1 MTVDA
6 PVIAAFALGLAGST
20 HCVLMCGGVVG
31 VLCAGLPAEARSR
44 PLPYLLAYNLGRVGS
59 YTFAGLLAGGLGAI
73 AQGLWPVAGAQL
85 ALKAFAG
92 ALMLGAGLYLAG
104 VWPLFARVEALGA
117 PLWER
122 IRPAAQALLPVRSPR
137 HAVALGALWGWLPC
151 GLVYAALAL
160 ALSAGSAPAGALT
173 MLAFGLGTLPMLL
186 AMSAAAGALSSLVR
200 RAPVRRA
207 VGLALGAM
215 GVLSLV
221 ATCQQSAAF
230 LHPPSPG
237 APRAHCHCHQPS

>member
-1 MTVDA
+1 MTVA
-6 PVIAAFALGLAGST
+6 ATALAAFALGLAGST

-31 VLCAGLPAEARSR
+31 VLCAGLPVEARPR
-44 PLPYLLAYNLGRVGS
+44 PLPYLLAYNLGRIGS
-59 YTFAGLLAGGLGAI
+59 YTVAGLLAGGLGAI

-85 ALKAFAG
+85 ALKAVAG

-104 VWPLFARVEALGA
+104 VWPLFARLEALGA

-122 IRPAAQALLPVRSPR
+122 LRPAAQALLPVRSPR
-137 HAVALGALWGWLPC
+137 HALALGALWGWLPC
-151 GLVYAALAL
+151 GLVYTALAL
-160 ALSAGSAPAGALT
+160 ALSAGSASAGALT

-200 RAPVRRA
+200 RTPVRRA
-207 VGLALGAM
+207 VGLALGVM

-221 ATCQQSAAF
+221 AVCQQSAVF
-230 LHPPSPG
+230 LRPAVPGMSP
-237 APRAHCHCHQPS
+237 AHCHCH

>member
-6 PVIAAFALGLAGST
+6 TIVAAFALGLAGST

-44 PLPYLLAYNLGRVGS
+44 PLPYLLAYNLGRIGS
-59 YTFAGLLAGGLGAI
+59 YTFAGLLAGGLGAV

-85 ALKAFAG
+85 ALKAVAG

-104 VWPLFARVEALGA
+104 VWPLFARLEALGA

-122 IRPAAQALLPVRSPR
+122 LRPAAQALLPVRSPR
-137 HAVALGALWGWLPC
+137 QAIALGVLWGWLPC
-151 GLVYAALAL
+151 GLVYTALAL
-160 ALSAGSAPAGALT
+160 ALSAGSATTGALA
-173 MLAFGLGTLPMLL
+173 MMAFGLGTLPMLL
-186 AMSAAAGALSSLVR
+186 AMSVAAGVLSSLVR

-207 VGLALGAM
+207 IGFALGVM

-221 ATCQQSAAF
+221 AVCQQTAVF
-230 LHPPSPG
+230 LQPTVPAMSP
-237 APRAHCHCHQPS
+237 AHCHCH